1 MSDSASLASSGE
13 AHAHEG
19 KFHVF
24 VQLAM
29 ILAIITGLE
38 LLVIYMPLANWLIIT
53 LLMVMSAVKF
63 VAVIWIFMHLKW
75 DKRFLTVLFFIG
87 MIIGGGTLWALLLL
101 HGANAS
107 EPVGPAYEEL
117 G

>member
-1 MSDSASLASSGE
+1 MSDSASATAHEG
-13 AHAHEG
+13 HAHEG

-38 LLVIYMPLANWLIIT
+38 LLIIYMPLAQWIVIT
-53 LLMVMSAVKF
+53 VLMILSAIKF

-75 DKRFLTVLFFIG
+75 DKRFLTVLFVIG
-87 MIIGGGTLWALLLL
+87 MIIGGGTLWALLLI
-101 HGANAS
+101 HGAKDS
-107 EPVGPAYEEL
+107 VPVGPAYEVVE
-117 G
+117 

>member
-1 MSDSASLASSGE
+1 MSNTASVASTE

-19 KFHVF
+19 KFHLF

-29 ILAIITGLE
+29 VLAVITGLE

-53 LLMVMSAVKF
+53 LLMSMSAVKF

-75 DKRFLTVLFFIG
+75 DKRFLTLLFFIG
-87 MIIGGGTLWALLLL
+87 MVVGGGTLWALLLI
-101 HGANAS
+101 HGAEAS
-107 EPVGPAYEEL
+107 TPIGPAYEEL